1 MRVNRIKDQ
10 SGTHGGPV
18 PAREWADIDRLDT
31 TKTIARVASVSP
43 RLIQRWMKEK
53 RIPYLKFS
61 ARCVRFDR
69 RAVLRALGAYA
80 VKEAK

>member
-1 MRVNRIKDQ
+1 MNRIKDH
-10 SGTHGGPV
+10 SDAHGDGV
-18 PAREWADIDRLDT
+18 PAPKSADIDRLDT

-61 ARCVRFDR
+61 ARCIRFDR
-69 RAVLRALGAYA
+69 RAVLRALGAYT